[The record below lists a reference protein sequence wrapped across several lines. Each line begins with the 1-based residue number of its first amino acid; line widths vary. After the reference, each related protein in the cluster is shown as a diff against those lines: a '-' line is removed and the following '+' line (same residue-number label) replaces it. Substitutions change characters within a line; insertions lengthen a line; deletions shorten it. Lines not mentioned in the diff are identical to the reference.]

1 MTFTFLNNEPD
12 EEEIWR
18 CTECGWLCTK
28 RHFRDGPR
36 CSFCNSEAEQI
47 GVQENSNE
55 MPAFQYQQILTYLDD
70 EVSGVG
76 SATIDNIKD
85 KFENGDDFL
94 NVVRDA
100 YDEQAYGPLTDISGI
115 GESTARK
122 IALGMADERGWED
135 GLAESKFTIA

>member
-1 MTFTFLNNEPD
+1 MTFTFVDDEPD

-18 CTECGWLCTK
+18 CTECGWLSTK

-36 CSFCNSEAEQI
+36 CSLCHSRAEQI

-85 KFENGDDFL
+85 AFENGDDFL
-94 NVVRDA
+94 DVVRDA
-100 YDEQAYGPLTDISGI
+100 YDEQAYEPLTDISGI

-135 GLAESKFTIA
+135 GLAESKFKVA